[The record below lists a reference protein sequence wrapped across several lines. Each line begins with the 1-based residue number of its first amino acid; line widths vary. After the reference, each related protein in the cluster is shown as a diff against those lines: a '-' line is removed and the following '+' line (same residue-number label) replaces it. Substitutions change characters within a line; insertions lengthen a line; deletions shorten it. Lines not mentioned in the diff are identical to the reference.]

1 MNKDDMNLE
10 EHLYLQL
17 HEQYIKNVYNK
28 TKTIISFLTT
38 IAFVFTAYG
47 YAYSYPYM
55 HKDIPLSTFYDS
67 FMTCITIGAYLILS
81 LLAILAVNLGYCSR
95 KEHIIIHYIYHKVF
109 FHDFSNFLANKHP
122 EEPKSFYEYLPK
134 YYLILFIFFNVFI
147 MALCIASCLFDY
159 SKMGCDNICTIHWIL
174 IVCCIIVLT
183 INMGVYYIYF
193 NKYLKRK
200 RESEKRVLLK
210 EHDEWSYK
218 YKMRYL

>member
-1 MNKDDMNLE
+1 MNKDDVNLE

-17 HEQYIKNVYNK
+17 HEQYIKNDYNK
-28 TKTIISFLTT
+28 TKTIIYFLTT
-38 IAFVFTAYG
+38 IAFVFAAYG

-55 HKDIPLSTFYDS
+55 HKDMPQISSYGTLL
-67 FMTCITIGAYLILS
+67 TCITVGAYLILS

-95 KEHIIIHYIYHKVF
+95 KEHIVIHYIYHKVF

-159 SKMGCDNICTIHWIL
+159 SKMGCCNICTIRWIL
-174 IVCCIIVLT
+174 IVCCILVL
-183 INMGVYYIYF
+183 ILSMRVYIIYYK
-193 NKYLKRK
+193 KYLSKK
-200 RESEKRVLLK
+200 RESKK
-210 EHDEWSYK
+210 GK
-218 YKMRYL
+218 Y